1 MRRIKLGPFML
12 MASMATAVWVGLVG
26 CASVGYDRGPEWDG
40 GFGNYGG
47 YYGGNYGRDRD
58 QHSQAFH
65 ADAGSRESDRGRASM
80 GSAGH
85 GGGGGGHR

>member
-1 MRRIKLGPFML
+1 MRRIRLGLFML
-12 MASMATAVWVGLVG
+12 MTSVAMAGLVGLVG

-40 GFGNYGG
+40 GFGGYGG
-47 YYGGNYGRDRD
+47 TYGHDRD

-80 GSAGH
+80 GSAGL
-85 GGGGGGHR
+85 GGGGGHR